1 MREKQLTEK
10 EGAKAQPT
18 EKEREGKK
26 NPTEKKET
34 MTMTMTHSGKVV
46 TRS

>member
-18 EKEREGKK
+18 EERERERKTLLK
-26 NPTEKKET
+26 
-34 MTMTMTHSGKVV
+34 
-46 TRS
+46 RRRQ